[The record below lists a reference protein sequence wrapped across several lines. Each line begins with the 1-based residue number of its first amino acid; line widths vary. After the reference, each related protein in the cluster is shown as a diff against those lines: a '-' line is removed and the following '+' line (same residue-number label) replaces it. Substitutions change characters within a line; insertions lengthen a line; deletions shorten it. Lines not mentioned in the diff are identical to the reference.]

1 MMGKLEALADL
12 RVNGVEGP
20 LDNVFAAGD
29 CAAVPDL
36 ASGEGKFC
44 PPNAQHAVRQGKRVA
59 DNIARSVQG
68 RPMVDYYHKNLGV
81 MATLGMYKGVG
92 RLNVADKELDIRGLP
107 AWAMARAYHVYAMP
121 TLGRKGGGHRRLG
134 DQPDLPSRHHR
145 HPAVL
150 DAARGLRVRRELR
163 QEEVIRPG
171 SDA

>member
-1 MMGKLEALADL
+1 PMMGKLEALADL
-12 RVNGVEGP
+12 RVNGAEGP

-121 TLGRKGGGHRRLG
+121 TLGRKAAVIAGWATNLISRRDIIG
-134 DQPDLPSRHHR
+134 IPQSSTPR
-145 HPAVL
+145 
-150 DAARGLRVRRELR
+150 AAFEYAANSGKKK
-163 QEEVIRPG
+163 
-171 SDA
+171 